1 MALSQKQ
8 VKIKDDSEIIKDSLK
23 ALAKRAPQ
31 IQSFVMKELF
41 DMDAAIKEA
50 VKYVKA
56 RRPDMA
62 SAKGQFSMTHI
73 NNLTVMLKDA
83 LEQMQQQQQQQQSGS
98 KACKKPGQGKPKP
111 GSMGKMQK
119 ELNDQISQLKGGKKP
134 GQQMSKELAQLAQ
147 KQAAMRRALAELEK
161 SLQQGKE
168 KSGGLN
174 DVKSMME
181 KTERDLLNKKLT
193 PETIQRQQQ
202 ILTRLLES
210 EKALMEREQDQRREA
225 EKPKSAERTTL
236 PAELNDLLRKTQS
249 QKEQL
254 LRGNPKLTEEYQNA
268 FDRYIESLQESGL

>member
-1 MALSQKQ
+1 
-8 VKIKDDSEIIKDSLK
+8 
-23 ALAKRAPQ
+23 
-31 IQSFVMKELF
+31 MKELF
-41 DMDAAIKEA
+41 EMDAAIKEA
-50 VKYVKA
+50 VKFVKA

-98 KACKKPGQGKPKP
+98 KSCKKPGQGKPKP

-202 ILTRLLES
+202 ILSRLLES